1 MYVRSPFRDSNM
13 FEQHRITLAKA
24 ILEGHTSPGRA
35 KCCKPDQTWQDKICG
50 PSHTSDRRRFRQRFK
65 RNCFTRR
72 YIAFNNITLPGI
84 SFHHSSLL
92 YPASYYIAL
101 HYFTRRYITSHSIT
115 LYYFTRHH
123 ITSQYMILPGIAVF
137 YQASNYIA

>member
-1 MYVRSPFRDSNM
+1 MHVRSPFRDSNM
-13 FEQHRITLAKA
+13 FEQHRITLLAKA

-50 PSHTSDRRRFRQRFK
+50 PSHTSAVGSDKDTQE
-65 RNCFTRR
+65 
-72 YIAFNNITLPGI
+72 IALPGI

-92 YPASYYIAL
+92 YPALYYIAL

-115 LYYFTRHH
+115 L
-123 ITSQYMILPGIAVF
+123 
-137 YQASNYIA
+137 